1 MDRKGGS
8 KMVDEISVLAQD
20 IIKTIEKEDAFIEAK
35 EQGGFL
41 KKFKAKNVMEFLDET
56 WNIN

>member
-20 IIKTIEKEDAFIEAK
+20 IIKTIEKEDAFTEAK

-41 KKFKAKNVMEFLDET
+41 KNFKAKNIMEFLDET

>member
-8 KMVDEISVLAQD
+8 KMVDDISVLAQD
-20 IIKTIEKEDAFIEAK
+20 IVKTIEKEDAFIKAK
-35 EQGGFL
+35 EKGGFF
-41 KKFKAKNVMEFLDET
+41 KIFKAKNVMEFLDET

>member
-1 MDRKGGS
+1 
-8 KMVDEISVLAQD
+8 MVDEISVLAQD

-35 EQGGFL
+35 KQGGFL

>member
-35 EQGGFL
+35 EQGGFF
-41 KKFKAKNVMEFLDET
+41 KK
-56 WNIN
+56 I